1 MNIFQQLGQ
10 ATTTKIGSLITA
22 LKGAANT
29 WTGTNT
35 FKNGIEVGTDSETA
49 NTAGLTVGTT
59 TKNQTLNVYGA
70 TTLHGNL
77 SVGGTTTAVNSTN
90 LEVQD
95 NIIRLN
101 KGANELTTDA
111 SDSGFVF
118 ERKQGADDAKLEFN
132 EANDR
137 FQMGIGNE
145 LGTLA
150 IQDILIG
157 TLASNKSLGT
167 LDDFVAGFLSTG
179 PTTPQANY
187 LQLDADG
194 KLPAVDGSNLT
205 NLPFAQLNTLIEAL
219 TERVTEL
226 EDMGGVGNYFKVTI
240 QETSTNILART
251 GDPVGTIAFATDTND
266 LYIFNA
272 SGFDRW
278 TSIEDN

>member
-1 MNIFQQLGQ
+1 
-10 ATTTKIGSLITA
+10 
-22 LKGAANT
+22 
-29 WTGTNT
+29 
-35 FKNGIEVGTDSETA
+35 
-49 NTAGLTVGTT
+49 
-59 TKNQTLNVYGA
+59 
-70 TTLHGNL
+70 
-77 SVGGTTTAVNSTN
+77 
-90 LEVQD
+90 
-95 NIIRLN
+95 
-101 KGANELTTDA
+101 
-111 SDSGFVF
+111 
-118 ERKQGADDAKLEFN
+118 
-132 EANDR
+132 
-137 FQMGIGNE
+137 
-145 LGTLA
+145 
-150 IQDILIG
+150 
-157 TLASNKSLGT
+157 
-167 LDDFVAGFLSTG
+167 